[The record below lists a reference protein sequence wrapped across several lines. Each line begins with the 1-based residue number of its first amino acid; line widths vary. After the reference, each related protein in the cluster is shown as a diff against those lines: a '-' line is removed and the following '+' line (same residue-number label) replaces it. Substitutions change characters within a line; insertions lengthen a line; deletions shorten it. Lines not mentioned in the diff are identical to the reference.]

1 MLIELPMLGI
11 KVIKD
16 SLTTHLSAHHSIALP
31 EHLKRRRRTM
41 GNKFNSVEEVCFY
54 ALEAYQIDLSEFD
67 IASDIVDRTKNNSLF
82 NL

>member
-1 MLIELPMLGI
+1 
-11 KVIKD
+11 
-16 SLTTHLSAHHSIALP
+16 
-31 EHLKRRRRTM
+31 M